1 MKTRFILN
9 NDSGNCSL
17 YINDTSDF
25 DSVNSLS
32 TLRLDSSITLDV
44 VVKQSNGIGSI
55 YNTKVSENKVQNQLP
70 LKSDGHYFVYH
81 IIVPTEK
88 WLDEIKSK
96 YDISYILEFFGNFF
110 YYYNNTKKQFIKVTK
125 DSEEEISIENFYD
138 INNSSLFKCKSETFS
153 ICKLMKCFINYCKL
167 VFEQQT
173 NKCELK
179 NSTLIYARDFVW
191 MAINTI
197 QYYIDLNMLSEAERL
212 LDEIQ
217 GCNGFCEDNSFNIIK
232 QDSGCGCSN

>member
-70 LKSDGHYFVYH
+70 LKSDGHYFIYH

-88 WLDEIKSK
+88 WLD
-96 YDISYILEFFGNFF
+96 
-110 YYYNNTKKQFIKVTK
+110 
-125 DSEEEISIENFYD
+125 
-138 INNSSLFKCKSETFS
+138 
-153 ICKLMKCFINYCKL
+153 
-167 VFEQQT
+167 
-173 NKCELK
+173 
-179 NSTLIYARDFVW
+179 
-191 MAINTI
+191 
-197 QYYIDLNMLSEAERL
+197 
-212 LDEIQ
+212 
-217 GCNGFCEDNSFNIIK
+217 
-232 QDSGCGCSN
+232 